1 MLEFLLFPVECVSKD
16 LLHPQLSRLTG
27 AGPTPDSAAAA
38 ITPAPRA
45 RLARQADAMSSTTDG
60 DDDYELC
67 EPFTLKQGASTW
79 EIHMTDPLPG
89 AWTVDMNCKWQGAIT
104 NADLT
109 CVATADGFAITDKAL
124 RGTTTTTLSKDELST
139 MELIGAVA
147 VVTSSGAA
155 SASASQTTSGAK
167 SGAPAASASKSSSGA
182 AGAAPSTG
190 FAPAGPLPT
199 GAMALVGGA
208 AGVFVAALAL

>member
-1 MLEFLLFPVECVSKD
+1 M
-16 LLHPQLSRLTG
+16 
-27 AGPTPDSAAAA
+27 
-38 ITPAPRA
+38 
-45 RLARQADAMSSTTDG
+45 ARQADTMSSMTDG

-109 CVATADGFAITDKAL
+109 CVATVDGFAVTDKAL
-124 RGTTTTTLSKDELST
+124 RGTTTTTLFKDELST

-155 SASASQTTSGAK
+155 SAS
-167 SGAPAASASKSSSGA
+167 KSSSGA
-182 AGAAPSTG
+182 ASGAAGATPSTG

-199 GAMALVGGA
+199 GVMALVGGA
-208 AGVFVAALAL
+208 AGVFAAALAL